1 MTGPARR
8 LCPGCQQYFTAPGG
22 RTHCTPACK
31 TADWRRQHPNR
42 PAPGQSASPPPD
54 VYICPGCYH
63 RYQHHQPSL
72 TAPPHAC
79 PDCAI
84 PTRRIG
90 IGGHCPCCDQPVAAI
105 ELLDNQEVTPTDT

>member
-22 RTHCTPACK
+22 RTHCSAACK

-42 PAPGQSASPPPD
+42 KPPGQTTAPPPD
-54 VYICPGCYH
+54 VYICAGCYR
-63 RYQHHQPSL
+63 RYQLHQPTL
-72 TAPPHAC
+72 AAPAPTC

-84 PTRRIG
+84 PTRRLG

-105 ELLDNQEVTPTDT
+105 ELLDNQEVTATNT